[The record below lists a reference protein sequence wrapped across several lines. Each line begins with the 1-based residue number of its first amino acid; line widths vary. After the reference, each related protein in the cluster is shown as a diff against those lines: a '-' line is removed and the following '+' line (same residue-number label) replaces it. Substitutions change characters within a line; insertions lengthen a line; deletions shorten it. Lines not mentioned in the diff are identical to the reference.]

1 MMNSRS
7 TLHINLQ
14 IVILTTLDRRT
25 AEITGAQ
32 VSYGLIPKADWYQP
46 DWIDEEKYERDRKA
60 LENLHVVPYGGSMT
74 YRNMCRYNSGVR
86 PYLGFFSTLLIS
98 ITADSSSIATNL
110 CRSTSTTGGLSE
122 FTHPFL
128 QHANL

>member
-14 IVILTTLDRRT
+14 VVILTTLDRRT

-46 DWIDEEKYERDRKA
+46 DWIDEDKAKAAREKMAK
-60 LENLHVVPYGGSMT
+60 ENVIYGGSL
-74 YRNMCRYNSGVR
+74 
-86 PYLGFFSTLLIS
+86 PYVTLP
-98 ITADSSSIATNL
+98 
-110 CRSTSTTGGLSE
+110 C
-122 FTHPFL
+122 
-128 QHANL
+128 

>member
-46 DWIDEEKYERDRKA
+46 DWIDEDKAKAAREKMAK
-60 LENLHVVPYGGSMT
+60 ENVIYGGSLT
-74 YRNMCRYNSGVR
+74 YV
-86 PYLGFFSTLLIS
+86 TLP
-98 ITADSSSIATNL
+98 
-110 CRSTSTTGGLSE
+110 C
-122 FTHPFL
+122 
-128 QHANL
+128 

>member
-7 TLHINLQ
+7 TLHVNLQ

-46 DWIDEEKYERDRKA
+46 DWIDEDKAKAAREKMAK
-60 LENLHVVPYGGSMT
+60 ENVIYGGSL
-74 YRNMCRYNSGVR
+74 
-86 PYLGFFSTLLIS
+86 PYVTLP
-98 ITADSSSIATNL
+98 
-110 CRSTSTTGGLSE
+110 C
-122 FTHPFL
+122 
-128 QHANL
+128 

>member
-1 MMNSRS
+1 MNSRS

-46 DWIDEEKYERDRKA
+46 DWIDEDKAKAAREKMAK
-60 LENLHVVPYGGSMT
+60 ENVIYGGSL
-74 YRNMCRYNSGVR
+74 
-86 PYLGFFSTLLIS
+86 PYVTLP
-98 ITADSSSIATNL
+98 
-110 CRSTSTTGGLSE
+110 C
-122 FTHPFL
+122 
-128 QHANL
+128 

>member
-14 IVILTTLDRRT
+14 IVILTTMDRRT

-46 DWIDEEKYERDRKA
+46 DWIDEDKAKAAREKMAK
-60 LENLHVVPYGGSMT
+60 ENVIYGGSL
-74 YRNMCRYNSGVR
+74 
-86 PYLGFFSTLLIS
+86 PYVTLP
-98 ITADSSSIATNL
+98 
-110 CRSTSTTGGLSE
+110 C
-122 FTHPFL
+122 
-128 QHANL
+128 

>member
-46 DWIDEEKYERDRKA
+46 DWIDEDKAKAAREKMAK
-60 LENLHVVPYGGSMT
+60 ENVIYGGSL
-74 YRNMCRYNSGVR
+74 
-86 PYLGFFSTLLIS
+86 PYVTLP
-98 ITADSSSIATNL
+98 
-110 CRSTSTTGGLSE
+110 C
-122 FTHPFL
+122 
-128 QHANL
+128 